1 MLMQFLMKGGNN
13 MTAAILPQLDFGSN
27 RISRLIA
34 GANTINGGS
43 HLSRFTNM
51 QMKSY
56 FTMDRILEHLRLC
69 EEAGVNTWQSSHG
82 NLDIYR
88 LHKERGGTL
97 LYLSLG
103 CESENE
109 RENLREARAVGTL
122 GIAHHGEVT
131 DQLFKGG
138 HFDKVREYCKQVR
151 ETGMMVGISS
161 HMPDALERVLDE
173 GWDVDYF
180 MCCIYERHR
189 TREELER
196 LLGHVPIPVSEVYL
210 ESDPP
215 RMFKIMRQAN
225 FPCLAFK
232 ILAAGRLCEN
242 QESVELAF
250 QSALS
255 QIKANDGLI
264 VGMYPEFEDQVALNA
279 SYVRKHGNLSGK
291 MQKQS

>member
-1 MLMQFLMKGGNN
+1 M
-13 MTAAILPQLDFGSN
+13 AAAVLPQLDFGGS
-27 RISRLIA
+27 RVSRLIA

-56 FTMDRILEHLRLC
+56 FTTDRILEHLRLC
-69 EEAGVNTWQSSHG
+69 EAAGINTWQSSYG

-88 LHKERGGTL
+88 MHREQGGTL
-97 LYLSLG
+97 QFITLG
-103 CESENE
+103 SEAENE
-109 RENLREARAVGTL
+109 QENLREAKAVGAL

-131 DQLFKGG
+131 DQFFKSGQ
-138 HFDKVREYCKQVR
+138 FDKVREYCKMVR

-161 HMPDALERVLDE
+161 HMPDALARVLDE
-173 GWDVDYF
+173 GWDVDFF

-189 TREELER
+189 TREELAK
-196 LLGHVPIPVSEVYL
+196 LLGHVPIPVSEIYL

-242 QESVELAF
+242 QETVEQVF
-250 QSALS
+250 QSTLS
-255 QIKANDGLI
+255 QIKHNDGII
-264 VGMYPEFEDQVALNA
+264 VGMYPEFEDQVTLNA
-279 SYVRKHGNLSGK
+279 GYVRKYGDASGK
-291 MQKQS
+291 M